1 MSYPNPNCCSNE
13 RRCCRVSEAV
23 IGFFGLLLALAM
35 GLMFGTIYYETFM
48 PILASVAAFAAA
60 IAAILAAL
68 LFVRSRRG

>member
-1 MSYPNPNCCSNE
+1 MSYPNPNCCGGE

-23 IGFFGLLLALAM
+23 VGFFGLLLALAV
-35 GLMFGTIYYETFM
+35 GIILGAVYYETFT
-48 PILASVAAFAAA
+48 PILASVVAFAAA